1 MPRSRTP
8 ARPIRE
14 PIVVTEPGEDVGLAL
29 RNLMHSLRQNVE
41 TAIRAA
47 GIDLT
52 FVHGLVLKTL
62 AREPGLS
69 GAQVAR
75 RAIVTAQ
82 TMNGVLR
89 GMERA
94 ELIVRETHPENR
106 RRDCWYLT
114 KNGLRRMNQVHDIVD
129 EVLTRMLAPLSRSD
143 AAKLSALLR
152 DCTDALQVGVPSG
165 GTKVRPA
172 TAVRPG
178 NVHST

>member
-1 MPRSRTP
+1 MARIRDD

-14 PIVVTEPGEDVGLAL
+14 PISVPEPGDDVGLAL

-41 TAIRAA
+41 GAIRAA
-47 GIDLT
+47 GIDLS
-52 FVHGLVLKTL
+52 FVHGMVLKTL

-82 TMNGVLR
+82 TMNGILR

-94 ELIVRETHPENR
+94 ELIVREPHPENR
-106 RRDCWYLT
+106 RQDCWFLT
-114 KNGLRRMNQVHDIVD
+114 KNGARRMEQGHEIVD
-129 EVLTRMLAPLSRSD
+129 QVLKRMLAPLSRSD

-152 DCTDALQVGVPSG
+152 ECAGALQIEDAKEKGRRKLPSAG
-165 GTKVRPA
+165 P
-172 TAVRPG
+172 
-178 NVHST
+178 VHSAR